1 MFMTPRESL
10 APLVLPLER
19 ESYLPYIKKIIKK
32 ILQIIDPFHD
42 YNIYTTSSKDLL
54 FIYNDFTVH
63 TLSTI
68 CDKIDASKK
77 LNKNLFV
84 ISLELILSLLL

>member
-19 ESYLPYIKKIIKK
+19 ESYLPYIKKMIKK

-42 YNIYTTSSKDLL
+42 YNIYTTSSKESNVKN
-54 FIYNDFTVH
+54 ISYYNRWTPVR
-63 TLSTI
+63 SY
-68 CDKIDASKK
+68 
-77 LNKNLFV
+77 
-84 ISLELILSLLL
+84 